1 VNPFEK
7 EKDKKSKP
15 SSTKINY
22 VGHVINSLKGK
33 EPTHTQEVNP
43 FEKEKDKKSKPSSMK
58 INYVRHVINSLK
70 GKEPNTYTGSE
81 PI

>member
-15 SSTKINY
+15 SST
-22 VGHVINSLKGK
+22 
-33 EPTHTQEVNP
+33 
-43 FEKEKDKKSKPSSMK
+43 K

-81 PI
+81 PVSKRKRQKIKA